1 MSKDFKAIAPIPNG
15 TEMVDI
21 ILSKTQRKTPTVVRP
36 GYTIGFVFWWS
47 SFNIK
52 RIQAFYMRKVKFT
65 QQNTIDKLQTILD
78 QFPRLEVEVSLVVLF
93 VGNSSFLCWS
103 CECPLW

>member
-36 GYTIGFVFWWS
+36 GY
-47 SFNIK
+47 
-52 RIQAFYMRKVKFT
+52 
-65 QQNTIDKLQTILD
+65 
-78 QFPRLEVEVSLVVLF
+78 QFSLVF
-93 VGNSSFLCWS
+93 
-103 CECPLW
+103 